1 MLDIHCIHTLHTYY
15 TCTIYTILYRTGIF
29 LHSVSDE
36 VDRSTVD
43 FTPKDRV
50 LSGVPIFYFRT
61 YVGAAVKAYQYNFM
75 SSDALN
81 RVIIQ
86 AKADLSEI
94 EPYPTD
100 SIGIEKSSRWSELEA
115 DIRLANTM
123 IHR

>member
-1 MLDIHCIHTLHTYY
+1 MCIFIYIHIHSIYIYILLLY
-15 TCTIYTILYRTGIF
+15 TVHLYILYTGIF

-100 SIGIEKSSRWSELEA
+100 SIVLVY
-115 DIRLANTM
+115 M
-123 IHR
+123 